1 MKMKQKNILA
11 ITALTLICIT
21 FVNPAVAQQSNNVP
35 LDTAVMNWDPNPLEA
50 GEDGRITFRVENV
63 GDRDAENVKVEIP
76 EDQFPFTPEP
86 GERTV
91 YDLGT
96 VTPSQPYFITV
107 DVLISDEARDG
118 ANSFQVK
125 TIGDRANVT
134 RNMDVTVSSDDID
147 LNLANLQTNP
157 SSLKPDTDNNQL
169 SLDIVNNGDKAAESV
184 EVMLDFPEVFEE
196 RSSFSTRQS
205 LGTLQPG
212 SFETANFNF
221 DISEDAS
228 EGLQQVDTSVRY
240 TGSDETQTRTMSER
254 FEMYLSGKPQ
264 YTTSIDQQSLSQG
277 TEGSLTINVTNTGNE
292 DSESTR
298 VRVLDNSDLPF
309 DFESSNK
316 FVGTLEPGQIGQVR
330 FMPDVETDAAVKNYM
345 LDFEVRGVQDSE
357 TFVETQVQQL
367 EVSET
372 QSEMDLGIEVL
383 AVGGAIIAVFIV
395 STIFYI
401 SKRRESDL
409 VEKNGDDQ

>member
-1 MKMKQKNILA
+1 MKQKNILA

-134 RNMDVTVSSDDID
+134 RNMDVT
-147 LNLANLQTNP
+147 
-157 SSLKPDTDNNQL
+157 
-169 SLDIVNNGDKAAESV
+169 
-184 EVMLDFPEVFEE
+184 
-196 RSSFSTRQS
+196 
-205 LGTLQPG
+205 
-212 SFETANFNF
+212 
-221 DISEDAS
+221 
-228 EGLQQVDTSVRY
+228 
-240 TGSDETQTRTMSER
+240 
-254 FEMYLSGKPQ
+254 YLS
-264 YTTSIDQQSLSQG
+264 
-277 TEGSLTINVTNTGNE
+277 
-292 DSESTR
+292 
-298 VRVLDNSDLPF
+298 
-309 DFESSNK
+309 
-316 FVGTLEPGQIGQVR
+316 
-330 FMPDVETDAAVKNYM
+330 
-345 LDFEVRGVQDSE
+345 
-357 TFVETQVQQL
+357 
-367 EVSET
+367 
-372 QSEMDLGIEVL
+372 
-383 AVGGAIIAVFIV
+383 
-395 STIFYI
+395 
-401 SKRRESDL
+401 
-409 VEKNGDDQ
+409 